1 MAKPFQTVKVIE
13 VYIFGHLVGAVALDT
28 KFAFYS
34 FAFDPKFAK
43 LNIDLAPLQ
52 MPIKKTT
59 TPMIFTNLPEATYK
73 RLPAMLADALPDDF
87 GNALVERYM
96 ADQGIPRDKITALDR
111 LAYMGNRSMGA
122 LEFKPQHGPRR
133 TTSTAIKMGDLV
145 QQARNVLDG
154 SFHSEDETSST
165 LRNIIEVGTSAGG
178 ARAKAVI
185 AINPQTDEIRSGQAT
200 IPENFE
206 HWLLK
211 FDGIGKDSEL
221 GASSDYGR
229 IEYAYSLMAKK
240 AGINMT
246 ECRLLH
252 EGGRAHFMIK
262 RFDRMQNTKIH
273 MQTLCAM
280 NHMDYKAR
288 GVHSYNQLFS
298 TIESLKLPREDLV
311 EAFRR
316 MVFNA
321 LAKNCDDHPKN
332 FSFLLPKDGVWRLSP
347 AYDVTFAHNPK
358 GEWTYQHLMSINGK
372 FKDFTDD
379 DFIQVADRF
388 GVGEIKKIL
397 KDVKTAIALWE
408 DFAVTAGVSLSQIE
422 LIRSYIVR

>member
-1 MAKPFQTVKVIE
+1 
-13 VYIFGHLVGAVALDT
+13 
-28 KFAFYS
+28 
-34 FAFDPKFAK
+34 
-43 LNIDLAPLQ
+43 
-52 MPIKKTT
+52 MPIKMTT
-59 TPMIFTNLPEATYK
+59 TPVIFTNLPEATYK

-87 GNALVERYM
+87 GNAIVERFM
-96 ADQGIPRDKITALDR
+96 ADQGIPKDKITALDR
-111 LAYMGNRSMGA
+111 LAYMGKRSMGA
-122 LEFKPQHGPRR
+122 LEFKPQHGPRKS
-133 TTSTAIKMGDLV
+133 TSTAIKMGDLV

-154 SFHSEDETSST
+154 SFHSEDETIST

-185 AINPQTDEIRSGQAT
+185 AINPETDEIRSGQAL
-200 IPENFE
+200 IPEHFE

-229 IEYAYSLMAKK
+229 IEFAYSLMAKQ
-240 AGINMT
+240 AGIDMT
-246 ECRLLH
+246 ECRLLE

-262 RFDRMQNTKIH
+262 RFDRIQNTKIH

-280 NHMDYKAR
+280 SHMDYKAR

-298 TIESLKLPREDLV
+298 TIESLKLPREELV

-321 LAKNCDDHPKN
+321 FAKNCDDHPKN
-332 FSFLLPKDGVWRLSP
+332 FSFLLPQGGVWRLSP
-347 AYDVTFAHNPK
+347 AYDVTFAHNPN

-372 FKDFTDD
+372 FKDFADE
-379 DFIQVADRF
+379 DFYEVADRF
-388 GVGEIKKIL
+388 GVGEIKQIL
-397 KDVKTAIALWE
+397 KDVKAAIAQWE
-408 DFAVTAGVSLSQIE
+408 MFAETAGVSASQVAF
-422 LIRSYIVR
+422 IRSYLVT